1 MNWLTDNFRVAVL
14 PLATQLADKE
24 TNLEAVAAA
33 FGHLPEECDMVV
45 LPELFSTGFSDDPDL
60 MREMAERNTGP
71 TIDFVKRLAHEHG
84 VAVAGTFLASTPPH
98 LYNRAFVIE
107 PSGEETF
114 YDKRHLFSPGS
125 EAAIMRAG
133 TAPLPVVR
141 FRGWNIAV
149 AVCYDLRFPV
159 WCRNRGM
166 RYDMLVVP
174 ANWPSSRGY
183 AWRQLL
189 IARAIENQCCVVG
202 ADRGGKDF
210 YGEYDGLSEIYDYRG
225 MPVGYVAG
233 QFIVAALS
241 REKQDTCRSSFPV
254 SADADDFCIA
264 GVE

>member
-133 TAPLPVVR
+133 TAPLPVVSR
-141 FRGWNIAV
+141 
-149 AVCYDLRFPV
+149 
-159 WCRNRGM
+159 
-166 RYDMLVVP
+166 VVP
-174 ANWPSSRGY
+174 QPRHALRY
-183 AWRQLL
+183 ACSAGKLAFVARLCLAATPYSACNREPVLCGRRRPWRQGLL
-189 IARAIENQCCVVG
+189 WRVRRSVG
-202 ADRGGKDF
+202 NLR
-210 YGEYDGLSEIYDYRG
+210 
-225 MPVGYVAG
+225 
-233 QFIVAALS
+233 LS
-241 REKQDTCRSSFPV
+241 RHACRRGCRTIYCCRSEPREARHLSQQLP
-254 SADADDFCIA
+254 
-264 GVE
+264 GVGRCR

>member
-1 MNWLTDNFRVAVL
+1 MKSLVNNLRVAAL
-14 PLATQLADKE
+14 PMPIVWADKE
-24 TNLEAVAAA
+24 ANMRIVEQA
-33 FGHLPEECDMVV
+33 FARLPQGTDLVV
-45 LPELFSTGFSDDPDL
+45 LPELFSTGFADDFELIADL
-60 MREMAERNTGP
+60 AERNTGP

-225 MPVGYVAG
+225 MPVGEVAG